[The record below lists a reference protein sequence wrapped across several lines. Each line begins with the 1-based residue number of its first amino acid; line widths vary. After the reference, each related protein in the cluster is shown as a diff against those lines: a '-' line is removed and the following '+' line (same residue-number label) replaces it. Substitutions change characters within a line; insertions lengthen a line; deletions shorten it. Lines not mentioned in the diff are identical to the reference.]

1 MELQKTFKYGMV
13 VQMEA
18 LPLSTIVPQMG
29 IALTSSSTPKV
40 LTYFKVRP
48 YHATDSDINYKI
60 RLIPLDREHF
70 GDEILYTSDAERM
83 VKDGR
88 IELFSPLVSEL
99 IEYFATTPK
108 EQIEKDYQEIHSMI
122 ECSEPSLIKSFL
134 KKLSKLFKK

>member
-18 LPLSTIVPQMG
+18 PPISTLIPQMG
-29 IALTSSSTPKV
+29 IALTDSSTPKV
-40 LTYFKVRP
+40 LTYFKVRH

-83 VKDGR
+83 VKDGK
-88 IELFSPLVSEL
+88 IKIFSPLVGEL
-99 IEYFATTPK
+99 IEYFATASK

-122 ECSEPSLIKSFL
+122 ECSESSPIKTFF
-134 KKLSKLFKK
+134 KKISKLFKH